1 MSKFSFDGQPNLRLL
16 TNQQIEM
23 IHERA
28 LYILDQTGVKFD
40 SEEALKILKENGAD
54 VDFVHQIVKFPPQ
67 MVIDALQRVPETIQL
82 YDREGNLSVKLGGNR
97 SHFDPGSSPM
107 NFMEADGITVRL
119 AKAEDLVKISR
130 VNDSLSNIE
139 LQSTSVVLDDIPQQ
153 IGDSYRLYLLLKT
166 SPKPCISGAFS
177 VHGISDMRELLAAVV
192 GGYELLKQ
200 KPITVFDIC
209 PSPPLKWTHV
219 SSQNIIDCAK
229 FGLPMETISVPMP
242 GAVSPATL
250 AGSVLIHTAETLSG
264 IVLAQ
269 CVNPGT
275 PVVYGGAPMYFDMR
289 QSTTSL
295 NSIETN
301 LISTAYSQM
310 GKYYGLPTHT
320 YAGLSDSKMVDA
332 QAGLESGM
340 SGTIASLSGINVISG
355 VGVMEFCNTFSI
367 EKLVLDNEIC
377 GMALKYGQGI
387 DCSEEAFALDL
398 ISELGPGGD
407 YMSSEHTFKW
417 FKKVPYLPSR
427 VIDRSMRQQ
436 WEARGSLSAFTR
448 AQQQVVKI
456 LETHQPRALEAERA
470 RELDN
475 AMLKIMKDQEVSSDL
490 PFGPA

>member
-1 MSKFSFDGQPNLRLL
+1 VNISK
-16 TNQQIEM
+16 
-23 IHERA
+23 
-28 LYILDQTGVKFD
+28 
-40 SEEALKILKENGAD
+40 
-54 VDFVHQIVKFPPQ
+54 
-67 MVIDALQRVPETIQL
+67 
-82 YDREGNLSVKLGGNR
+82 
-97 SHFDPGSSPM
+97 
-107 NFMEADGITVRL
+107 
-119 AKAEDLVKISR
+119 
-130 VNDSLSNIE
+130 VNDSLANIA
-139 LQSTSVVLDDIPQQ
+139 LQSTSVVLNDIPQE
-153 IGDSYRLYLLLKT
+153 IGDSYRLYLLLKN

-192 GGYELLKQ
+192 GGYDVLKE
-200 KPITVFDIC
+200 KPMAVFDIC

-219 SSQNIIDCAK
+219 SSQNIIDCAR

-320 YAGLSDSKMVDA
+320 YAGLSDSKMLDA

-340 SGTIASLSGINVISG
+340 SGMIASLSGINVISG

-436 WEARGSLSAFTR
+436 WEAKGSLSAFAR
-448 AQQQVVKI
+448 AQEQVVKI
-456 LETHQPRALEAERA
+456 LATHKPRALEIGRG
-470 RELDN
+470 RDLDI
-475 AMLKIMKDQEVSSDL
+475 AMKNIMKSQDISSDL
-490 PFGPA
+490 PFGPEN